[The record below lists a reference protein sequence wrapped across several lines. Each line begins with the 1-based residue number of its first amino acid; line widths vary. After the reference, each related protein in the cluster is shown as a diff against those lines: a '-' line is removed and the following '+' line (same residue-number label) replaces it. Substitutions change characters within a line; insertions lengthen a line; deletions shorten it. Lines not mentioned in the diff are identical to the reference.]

1 MREGQQAPA
10 FHLLPRSVQRKA
22 INEVAFKNAS
32 ICDLLVPNS
41 ETIVKTPY
49 RCKYAFQCGRHPDS
63 RGAGFQIVSDWQTFV
78 GGALTCFK
86 ISSLRNV
93 SD

>member
-22 INEVAFKNAS
+22 ISEGAFLNAS
-32 ICDLLVPNS
+32 ICALLVPNS

-49 RCKYAFQCGRHPDS
+49 RCKYAFQCRRHPDS
-63 RGAGFQIVSDWQTFV
+63 GGAGFQIVSDWQTLV
-78 GGALTCFK
+78 GGALTCF
-86 ISSLRNV
+86 
-93 SD
+93 